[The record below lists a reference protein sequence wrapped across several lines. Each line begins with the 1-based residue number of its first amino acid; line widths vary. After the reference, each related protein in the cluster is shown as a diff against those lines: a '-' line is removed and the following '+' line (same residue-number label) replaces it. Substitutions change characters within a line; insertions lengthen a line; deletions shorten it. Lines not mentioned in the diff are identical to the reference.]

1 MDSDDDFSLY
11 DATDSGNESPEEE
24 GEEEED
30 MQDEVDDF
38 GIDMDP
44 EPGGSHAQ
52 KIEDEYPFE
61 VLSTEKIVSNM
72 VESIKEV
79 SQVVQDQIPTTTV
92 GIIYLFL
99 KFPSLPQFDKFH
111 QVRILLNHFKWDKER
126 LMERLYSDDQEAMF
140 VEAQVRKEVNNFLR
154 PKYGK
159 RPNIL
164 LNSCFKVISPFK
176 KKPEQKKKTMRPT
189 EECDICCL
197 SLPKAMMRGMCVYC
211 STFLCG

>member
-1 MDSDDDFSLY
+1 MNMDSDDDYLY
-11 DATDSGNESPEEE
+11 DDDSGNESPEDED
-24 GEEEED
+24 EEEED

-99 KFPSLPQFDKFH
+99 KFPSLPQFH

-197 SLPKAMMRGMCVYC
+197 SLPKAMMRG
-211 STFLCG
+211 